1 MKNADAVPLL
11 PPGEGWGEGIDDGRT
26 ILATPQPAWPP
37 DLLEPRPLLQAVS
50 ASPCLRVLAPWL
62 AAAGVAAIVLGPQPA
77 YAMHISDG
85 FLPPVWSGLW
95 FLVAAPF
102 LLWGLWCLGRRRA
115 AEPRTMTLVALV
127 GSAVFVISCLHVPIP
142 WLHSCSHACGTG
154 LAAILIGPGATIV
167 VSAVALLFQWLLL
180 QEGGITTLGANL
192 VSMGVVGALVGAAC
206 FHVLRRLRLPV
217 LVAAFAA
224 GTLSDWAVYVT
235 SSFQLASALHGDAS
249 FWGWFGLALLGYVWT
264 QVPLGILEGF
274 LTALAYRF
282 VLVRRPELL
291 GSPLRSL
298 VLILV
303 CLGAGFAWG
312 GENPDDVN
320 RGQPETTLARSASEG
335 ADLASRSPVP
345 HLPVPRL
352 RFGLVWNAS
361 TQVASTA
368 TPGKSTPAWHAAD
381 DMVEEQFAAKQGTK
395 PAAPAAEDRGELP
408 GFFAMLAGAIGGFIA
423 GYCFRALFPPRPAQD
438 GRTPHAPREA
448 EPKESHPEFETESKE
463 PHAEREEY
471 EGRGDSQP
479 RTLENHAPGR

>member
-1 MKNADAVPLL
+1 VA
-11 PPGEGWGEGIDDGRT
+11 
-26 ILATPQPAWPP
+26 PA
-37 DLLEPRPLLQAVS
+37 
-50 ASPCLRVLAPWL
+50 L
-62 AAAGVAAIVLGPQPA
+62 AAAGVAAIVLRPQPA

-206 FHVLRRLRLPV
+206 FHLLRRLRLPV

-298 VLILV
+298 LLILV
-303 CLGAGFAWG
+303 CLGAGSVCGSENLAVERSVGNALCGVPPDVTRCRRFDRTPRSEFPTDDPPGSILPRSG
-312 GENPDDVN
+312 GARCARPTLLCLAGD
-320 RGQPETTLARSASEG
+320 QPKPAR
-335 ADLASRSPVP
+335 
-345 HLPVPRL
+345 
-352 RFGLVWNAS
+352 
-361 TQVASTA
+361 
-368 TPGKSTPAWHAAD
+368 PAWHAAD
-381 DMVEEQFAAKQGTK
+381 DMVEEQFAAKSGTK
-395 PAAPAAEDRGELP
+395 PAEPAAEDRGELP

-438 GRTPHAPREA
+438 GRTPHAPREGGLT
-448 EPKESHPEFETESKE
+448 EPRDPREAESKE

-471 EGRGDSQP
+471 EERDDPQP

>member
-1 MKNADAVPLL
+1 MVRPTASPRLRVP
-11 PPGEGWGEGIDDGRT
+11 
-26 ILATPQPAWPP
+26 
-37 DLLEPRPLLQAVS
+37 
-50 ASPCLRVLAPWL
+50 ASPCPRVPTSPRLRLLAPAL
-62 AAAGVAAIVLGPQPA
+62 AAAGVAAIVLRPQPA

-102 LLWGLWCLGRRRA
+102 LLWGLWSLGRRRA

-206 FHVLRRLRLPV
+206 FHLLRRLRLPV

-303 CLGAGFAWG
+303 CLGAASAWG
-312 GENPDDVN
+312 GESFAVERSVGSALRGVPPDVTRCRLFD
-320 RGQPETTLARSASEG
+320 GTPRSAFPTDDPPESILPRSSG
-335 ADLASRSPVP
+335 ARCARPTLLCLAGDQ
-345 HLPVPRL
+345 PRPA
-352 RFGLVWNAS
+352 R
-361 TQVASTA
+361 
-368 TPGKSTPAWHAAD
+368 PAWHAAD
-381 DMVEEQFAAKQGTK
+381 DMVEEQFAAKSGTK
-395 PAAPAAEDRGELP
+395 PAEPVAEDRGELP

-423 GYCFRALFPPRPAQD
+423 GYCFRALFPPRPACD
-438 GRTPHAPREA
+438 GRTPHAPHEGGSTRSHA
-448 EPKESHPEFETESKE
+448 EPATESKE

-471 EGRGDSQP
+471 HRLGDPQP